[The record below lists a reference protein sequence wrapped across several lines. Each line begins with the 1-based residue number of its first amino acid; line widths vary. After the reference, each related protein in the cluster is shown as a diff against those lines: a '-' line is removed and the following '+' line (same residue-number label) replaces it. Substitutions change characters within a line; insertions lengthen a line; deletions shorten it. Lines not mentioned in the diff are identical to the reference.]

1 MFDIALVQDAWGRM
15 TVHTADCP
23 DARRAAAEGLAVM
36 TLIGCARMPTKD
48 EVKQWHSC
56 LADKS

>member
-1 MFDIALVQDAWGRM
+1 
-15 TVHTADCP
+15 VHTADCP